1 MEYTVEY
8 SMWAPFAETNPEPA
22 DELPNYGD
30 VIDLG
35 ELNKFQFAPTMN
47 EAKAYGNSVL
57 ARYLALFKEGTAN
70 VTLLDVSNEN
80 KAAVLGA
87 TVAEDGT
94 LTCSVNDKPPY
105 GGFGC
110 IAGTLLAGNK
120 QGYYGMF
127 LPKIK
132 ATIQGKELNTNGE
145 NLALTPETLA
155 FTYSAA
161 KNGVHFV
168 QSAYFDTP
176 AEAKAWVAQQFV
188 KASGAS
194 MQTVRAQTAGK
205 SSV

>member
-8 SMWAPFAETNPEPA
+8 SMWAPFAETDPEP
-22 DELPNYGD
+22 DNELPNYGD

-35 ELNKFQFAPTMN
+35 ELNKFQYTPAMN

-57 ARYLALFKEGTAN
+57 ARYLALFKEGTAS

-80 KAAVLGA
+80 KAKVLGA
-87 TVAEDGT
+87 TVDTDGT
-94 LTCSVNDKPPY
+94 LTCSVTDKPPY
-105 GGFGC
+105 GGYGC

-120 QGYYGMF
+120 QGFYGMF

-161 KNGVHFV
+161 KNGVHFR
-168 QSAYFDTP
+168 QSGYFDSP

-188 KASGAS
+188 KASSAS
-194 MQTVRAQTAGK
+194 VQISQAKMAAKV
-205 SSV
+205 SV

>member
-8 SMWAPFAETNPEPA
+8 SMWAPFAATNPEPD

-35 ELNKFQFAPTMN
+35 DLNKFQYTPAMN

-80 KAAVLGA
+80 KAKILGA
-87 TVAEDGT
+87 NVDEEGT

-120 QGYYGMF
+120 QGFYGMF

-161 KNGVHFV
+161 KNGVHFI
-168 QSAYFDTP
+168 QSKYFDTP
-176 AEAKAWVAQQFV
+176 AEAKAWVAQQFT

-194 MQTVRAQTAGK
+194 VQAAQAKTATRA
-205 SSV
+205 SV

>member
-1 MEYTVEY
+1 MEFTVEY
-8 SMWAPFAETNPEPA
+8 SMWAPFADTNPEPD

-35 ELNKFQFAPTMN
+35 ELNKFQYTPAMN

-70 VTLLDVSNEN
+70 VTLLDVLNEN
-80 KAAVLGA
+80 KAKVLGA
-87 TVAEDGT
+87 NVDEEGT

-105 GGFGC
+105 GGYGC

-120 QGYYGMF
+120 QGFYGLF

-145 NLALTPETLA
+145 NLALTPEMLA

-161 KNGVHFV
+161 KNGVHFI
-168 QSAYFDTP
+168 QSKYFDTP
-176 AEAKAWVAQQFV
+176 AEAKAWVVQLFT
-188 KASGAS
+188 KSSGAS
-194 MQTVRAQTAGK
+194 VQAAQAKAAARA
-205 SSV
+205 SV

>member
-35 ELNKFQFAPTMN
+35 EVNKFQYTPAMN

-57 ARYLALFKEGTAN
+57 ARYLAMFKEGTAN
-70 VTLLDVSNEN
+70 VTLLDISNEN
-80 KAAVLGA
+80 KAKLLGA
-87 TVAEDGT
+87 KVDTDGT
-94 LTCSVNDKPPY
+94 LTCSVNDNPPY
-105 GGFGC
+105 GGYGC

-120 QGYYGMF
+120 HGFYGMF

-155 FTYSAA
+155 FTYSAT
-161 KNGVHFV
+161 KNGVHFI
-168 QSAYFDTP
+168 QSKYFDTP
-176 AEAKAWVAQQFV
+176 AEAKAWVAQQFT

-194 MQTVRAQTAGK
+194 VQTAQAK
-205 SSV
+205 TAARASV